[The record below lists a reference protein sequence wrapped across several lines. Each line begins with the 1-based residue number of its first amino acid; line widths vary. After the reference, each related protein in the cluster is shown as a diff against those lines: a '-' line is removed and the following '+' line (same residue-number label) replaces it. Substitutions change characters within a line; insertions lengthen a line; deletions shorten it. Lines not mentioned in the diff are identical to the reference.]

1 MSVKIRVS
9 HGWLYLDVYWK
20 GSRKWEN
27 LHMNLPADRK
37 EARETMRMAE
47 SIRLERERQL
57 VVGEFGLR
65 DEIAEKTELV
75 LYAQKLAD
83 EQAAKNPLPK
93 SLKYLRAYADNI
105 VIGAIDS
112 AWVEGYRKF
121 LLGQKALAPATAA
134 KYLAA
139 LRGVLHT
146 ALRDRLIIRD
156 PTIGSRGIS
165 VPEPETVH
173 LTIEEVERLAATTLG
188 GEIGAEVKRAFLF
201 GCFTGLRVSD
211 LKSLRWG
218 QVERDP
224 PALQKQQQ
232 KTKGLVRIPLH
243 KSAWAI
249 IDDSKL
255 HKADELVFPVLS
267 RSKTNTN
274 QYLTHWAK
282 QAGLEKRLGWH
293 VARRTFGTLALQ
305 AGGDLKTVSSL
316 LGHKKITHTAR
327 YLKTD
332 SATQRATVEAIPELV
347 KQKAEIIPLKIA
359 KST

>member
-9 HGWLYLDVYWK
+9 HGWLYLDIYWK

-27 LHMNLPADRK
+27 LHMHLPTDRK
-37 EARETMRMAE
+37 EAREAMRLAE
-47 SIRLERERQL
+47 IIKAERERQL
-57 VVGEFGLR
+57 VVGEYGLK

-83 EQAAKNPLPK
+83 EQAPKNPLPK
-93 SLKYLRAYADNI
+93 SQKYLQKYGDNI
-105 VIGAIDS
+105 TLGAID
-112 AWVEGYRKF
+112 AQWVEGYRKF
-121 LLGQKALAPATAA
+121 LLDQPTLSPATAA

-139 LRGVLHT
+139 LRGVLHR

-156 PTIGSRGIS
+156 PTLGSHGIS

-173 LTIEEVERLAATTLG
+173 LTLEEVERLAATALG

-201 GCFTGLRVSD
+201 GCFSGLRVSD

-218 QVERDP
+218 QIERDP
-224 PALQKQQQ
+224 PSIHKRQQ
-232 KTKGLVRIPLH
+232 KTQALVRIPLH
-243 KSAWAI
+243 KSAWVI
-249 IDDSKL
+249 IDDKKI

-267 RSKTNTN
+267 RNKTNTN
-274 QYLTHWAK
+274 QYLTHWAE